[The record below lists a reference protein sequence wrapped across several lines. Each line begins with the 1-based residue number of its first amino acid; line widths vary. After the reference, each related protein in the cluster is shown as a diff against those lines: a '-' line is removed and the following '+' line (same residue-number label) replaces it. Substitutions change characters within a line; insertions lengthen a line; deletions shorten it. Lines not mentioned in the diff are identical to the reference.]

1 MFSPQAFVSAL
12 IAGARRDAAVVLL
25 SIAYLLLAFV
35 VLEMTVSTWIG
46 YFFASLMGLVAITA
60 LFAAGVRGGYH
71 VLVNRVD
78 RPITA
83 IIRDIRGVSFA
94 TATSYLPVALAQVI
108 LVSVFWPWKT
118 RLPAFSWDRTL
129 SDLDRTLHFGWLPWQ
144 LLQPVLGYWPVTFLL
159 SMNYSIWFMV
169 MWTFWMT
176 FAFSER
182 PQRAQFLIAFALL
195 WILLGSVLATAFASA
210 GPCFFGNLGL
220 GDNPYADLMSYL
232 KAADQSAPIF
242 ALGVQDLL
250 WKGYAGSGTEMGI
263 SAMPSLH
270 NATAL
275 LMVLASRRF
284 HPTLQWLLKIHF
296 VLIFLGSIHLGW
308 HYAVDAYVSY
318 AATLM
323 IWFGIASRFQSRTLI
338 PHVVLGTPE
347 PLSQAVEP
355 PDSSPVVFARGISIG
370 MDEPKGGAPGTAS

>member
-12 IAGARRDAAVVLL
+12 IAGARRDATVVFL
-25 SIAYLLLAFV
+25 SIAYLLLAII
-35 VLEMTVSTWIG
+35 VLEMAPSTWIG
-46 YFFASLMGLVAITA
+46 YFFVSSVGLVSITV

-94 TATSYLPVALAQVI
+94 TATSYLPVAFAQVI
-108 LVSVFWPWKT
+108 LISVFWPWKA
-118 RLPAFSWDRTL
+118 RLPAFSWDEAL

-144 LLQPVLGYWPVTFLL
+144 WLQPVLGYWPVTFLL

-169 MWTFWMT
+169 MWTFWMAL
-176 FAFSER
+176 AFSER
-182 PQRAQFLIAFALL
+182 PQRTQFLVTFALL
-195 WILLGSVLATAFASA
+195 WIFLGSVLATAFASA

-220 GDNPYADLMSYL
+220 GGNPYAGLMSYL
-232 KAADQSAPIF
+232 EAADQSAPIF
-242 ALGVQDLL
+242 ALDVQGLL
-250 WKGYAGSGTEMGI
+250 WKGYAGSGAEMGI

-275 LMVLASRRF
+275 LMVLASRSF
-284 HPTLQWLLKIHF
+284 HPTIQWALKIHF

-323 IWFGIASRFQSRTLI
+323 IWFGIASRFLSRTLM
-338 PHVVLGTPE
+338 PHAVLGAPE
-347 PLSQAVEP
+347 PLALVAEP
-355 PDSSPVVFARGISIG
+355 PLHNQFSSREG
-370 MDEPKGGAPGTAS
+370 